1 MSKMKKLGMSL
12 LFVLLFVLPVN
23 ADTIC
28 NHQWSEWEITEEPDC
43 ESTGSKER
51 CCELCGESEEQEI
64 GVDSGAHDFSE
75 WYVEKRHNNYY
86 ALYEVRCESEL

>member
-64 GVDSGAHDFSE
+64 AVDSGAHDFSE